1 MPGYCLGDMCPN
13 CRVDISRTTG
23 LTNVIMPVGVQPI
36 TPTPIHATCNATP
49 DAGKISLIVRI
60 LFCFFDFPLT
70 WHFKDIQTTVD
81 DDGDMDIDNLELTYP
96 AVRIYI
102 HILDL

>member
-1 MPGYCLGDMCPN
+1 MIPN
-13 CRVDISRTTG
+13 S
-23 LTNVIMPVGVQPI
+23 
-36 TPTPIHATCNATP
+36 IHATCNATP
-49 DAGKISLIVRI
+49 DAGKVSLTVRI

-70 WHFKDIQTTVD
+70 WNFKDIQSNVD

-102 HILDL
+102 PILDLQQQS